1 LPESKRSSTASDPGT
16 WVTVLAGGIGSRFW
30 PASTPARPKQL
41 LPLGSAEPLIVDTVH
56 RARALAPDDRIRILA
71 GAHLAGP
78 FQSVLPGLSDDNFWI
93 EPQARGTA
101 PVLAW
106 AAWKLA
112 QIDPEAV
119 MVSLHADHLLEPLDG
134 FVETVASA
142 VEVARRDELL
152 LSIGVPPD
160 RIETGYGHIEA
171 GPSVEPA
178 GAARAFRVEAFHEKP
193 DADTARRYV
202 DEGYL
207 WNTGIFIW
215 KASVLLDEL
224 ARHAPEISALLP
236 VIGDE
241 SDEAFFERVPISVI
255 DRAVMERSD
264 RVGVVEATFTWD
276 DVGSWEALARTR
288 SADESGN
295 VVLGDARV
303 VDGQNCIVYQE
314 GPGRIV
320 LLGTDD
326 LVVVQT
332 SETTMVLPRSRA
344 PEIKD
349 LLTRMENDS

>member
-1 LPESKRSSTASDPGT
+1 MTI
-16 WVTVLAGGIGSRFW
+16 LAGGIGSRFW

-41 LPLGSAEPLIVDTVH
+41 LPLGSTEPLIVDTVR
-56 RARALAPDDRIRILA
+56 RARALAPDERIRILA

-78 FQSVLPGLSDDNFWI
+78 FQSVLPGLSDESFWI
-93 EPQARGTA
+93 EPRARGTA

-119 MVSLHADHLLEPLDG
+119 MVSLHADHLLDPIEG

-142 VEVARRDELL
+142 VEFARRDELL

-171 GPSVEPA
+171 GAKLEPA
-178 GAARAFRVEAFHEKP
+178 GAAGGFRVKAFHEKP

-202 DEGYL
+202 DEDYL

-215 KASVLLDEL
+215 KASVLLTEL
-224 ARHAPEISALLP
+224 DRHAPEISALLP
-236 VIGDE
+236 VIGE
-241 SDEAFFERVPISVI
+241 EGDEAFFERVPVSVI

-264 RVGVVEATFTWD
+264 RVGVVQATFTWD

-288 SADESGN
+288 SNDESGN
-295 VVLGDARV
+295 VVLGDAGV
-303 VDGQNCIVYQE
+303 VDGQNNIVYQE
-314 GPGRIV
+314 GSGRVV

-332 SETTMVLPRSRA
+332 GDTTMVLPRSRA
-344 PEIKD
+344 PEIKK
-349 LLTRMENDS
+349 LLERMEDDS